1 MDSLRSHSAQIV
13 ITALGFAAAA
23 ILLIVFLVIPLLRD
37 IAGTNQNIRAV
48 YEELAE
54 IRAESQ
60 SFQNLKTSFEQYA
73 KERQT
78 LAAMFPAREEMVSL
92 VVNLENSMSGAA
104 TEGTLDLFD
113 STEEALRVGNRAG
126 SQATPAEPA
135 IAGLSGIEEVPF
147 ELQIG
152 GSYRQILDFLFYI
165 ENSLAVTNFQKL
177 SITADTEQVGS
188 EGGLLNTGAGSG
200 TLGGIFFIKQ
210 Q

>member
-113 STEEALRVGNRAG
+113 STEEALRVGNRRELPADPGFSVLYRKFFSSHEFPETFDYRGHRAG
-126 SQATPAEPA
+126 W
-135 IAGLSGIEEVPF
+135 
-147 ELQIG
+147 
-152 GSYRQILDFLFYI
+152 
-165 ENSLAVTNFQKL
+165 K
-177 SITADTEQVGS
+177 
-188 EGGLLNTGAGSG
+188 
-200 TLGGIFFIKQ
+200 
-210 Q
+210 